1 MAQTQPSIPAEA
13 PDPVDGLA
21 TPQGGR
27 VGESAAAQRAVGER
41 RPSRLAV
48 FIPSLREG
56 GAERSMLKLAG
67 GLARRG
73 HAVDLVLAQREG
85 PYLAEVPADVR
96 IVDLEAPRVLRGLVP
111 LSRYLRRERPRALL
125 SVMKH
130 ANVVALWAGRLT
142 GSATRIVVSER
153 VALTPNV
160 AHASRWS
167 TRLMPRAIRH
177 FYPWADAIVAVCEGV
192 ADDLALRAG
201 LARDSI
207 DVIYN
212 PIVTPAFQQRVRA
225 PLEHPWFVPGEPPV
239 VVAAGRLV
247 PQKGFATLLRAFAR
261 VRRARPARL
270 LILGEGPERPALEAL
285 AGELGIATDVGLP
298 GFTANPYPFM
308 ARAGVFVLSS
318 GWEGLPG
325 ALIEALYCHVP
336 LVSTDC
342 PTGPRE
348 ILCGGRYGVL
358 APVGDEAALA
368 DGIGEA
374 LAGRVSP
381 PPPES
386 WQRFELETVL
396 DQYLDVLLAGSP

>member
-1 MAQTQPSIPAEA
+1 VAQSQPCMLTEA
-13 PDPVDGLA
+13 PEAVAAPVA
-21 TPQGGR
+21 ERPGR
-27 VGESAAAQRAVGER
+27 TDRQ
-41 RPSRLAV
+41 LAV

-85 PYLAEVPADVR
+85 PYLAEVPPDVR
-96 IVDLEAPRVLRGLVP
+96 IVDLAAPRVLRSLP
-111 LSRYLRRERPRALL
+111 ALRRYLCRERPRALL

-130 ANVVALWAGRLT
+130 ANVVALWAGRLAGT
-142 GSATRIVVSER
+142 GTRIAVSER
-153 VALTPNV
+153 VALSPNV

-167 TRLMPRAIRH
+167 TRLMPLAIRL

-201 LARDSI
+201 LPRDAI
-207 DVIYN
+207 DVVYN
-212 PIVTPAFQQRVRA
+212 PIVTPEFQQRVRA
-225 PLEHPWFVPGEPPV
+225 PFEHPWFAPGEPPV

-247 PQKGFATLLRAFAR
+247 PQKDFPTLLRAFAR
-261 VRRARPARL
+261 LRSSRAARL
-270 LILGEGPERPALEAL
+270 LILGEGPERPALLAL
-285 AGELGIATDVGLP
+285 AAELGIAADVGLP
-298 GFTANPYPFM
+298 GFTANPYPYM

-325 ALIEALYCHVP
+325 ALIEALYCRVP
-336 LVSTDC
+336 LISTDC

-348 ILCGGRYGVL
+348 ILQGGRYGVL
-358 APVGDEAALA
+358 VPVGDAPAMA
-368 DGIGEA
+368 DGIERA
-374 LAGRVSP
+374 LAGAVPAP
-381 PPPES
+381 PAES

-396 DQYLDVLLAGSP
+396 DQYLAVLGVEPS